1 MQTANSFSLESK
13 ARASFVSATHLDSE
27 SPRRPEA
34 EEFIRNVFRQR
45 YAAQIS
51 AFAPS
56 LLMLETD
63 GRIVAATG
71 WRGAD
76 AEPLFL
82 ERYLDAP
89 IEGVME
95 KLTGQQLERQ
105 RIVEVGNLAS
115 EKAGG
120 SLQII
125 LNLARYLDKLGYEW
139 VVFTA
144 TQELIGIFAK
154 LGLPLLALA
163 KADPARLGNEAG
175 DWGSYYDTQPG
186 VVTGRI
192 RVALERMGSEE

>member
-1 MQTANSFSLESK
+1 MQTATSSCLESK
-13 ARASFVSATHLDSE
+13 ARLSCIRATHLDPE

-34 EEFIRNVFRQR
+34 EHFIRTVFHNR
-45 YAAQIS
+45 YGAQVS

-56 LLMLETD
+56 LLMLEQE
-63 GRIVAATG
+63 GRIIAATG

-76 AEPLFL
+76 TEPLFL
-82 ERYLDAP
+82 ESYLDEP

-95 KLTGQQLERQ
+95 RLTGQQLERQ

-125 LNLARYLDKLGYEW
+125 LNLARYLDRLGYEW

-144 TQELIGIFAK
+144 TQELIGIFTK

-163 KADPARLGNEAG
+163 KADPARLSTGTRG
-175 DWGSYYDTQPG
+175 WGSYYDTQPV

-192 RVALERMGSEE
+192 RVALDRMGSEA

>member
-1 MQTANSFSLESK
+1 MPTANSSRLENK
-13 ARASFVSATHLDSE
+13 ARASRISATHLDAQ
-27 SPRRPEA
+27 SPRRAEA
-34 EEFIRNVFRQR
+34 ENFIRTVFKNR
-45 YAAQIS
+45 YAAQIKS
-51 AFAPS
+51 FAPS
-56 LLMLETD
+56 LMMLEQD
-63 GRIVAATG
+63 DRIVAATG

-89 IEGVME
+89 IESVME

-120 SLQII
+120 SLQVI
-125 LNLARYLDKLGYEW
+125 LNLSRHLDKSGYEW

-144 TQELIGIFAK
+144 TQELIGIFTK

-163 KADPARLGNEAG
+163 KADPARLGSEAS
-175 DWGSYYDTQPG
+175 DWGSYYDTQPI

-192 RVALERMGSEE
+192 RVALDRMGNAA

>member
-1 MQTANSFSLESK
+1 MPTANSSRLENK
-13 ARASFVSATHLDSE
+13 ARASRISATHLEAQS
-27 SPRRPEA
+27 SRRAEA
-34 EEFIRNVFRQR
+34 ENFIRTVFKNR
-45 YAAQIS
+45 YAAQIKS
-51 AFAPS
+51 FAPS
-56 LLMLETD
+56 LMMLEQD
-63 GRIVAATG
+63 DRIVAATG

-89 IEGVME
+89 IESVME

-120 SLQII
+120 SLQVI
-125 LNLARYLDKLGYEW
+125 LNLSRHLDKSGYEW

-144 TQELIGIFAK
+144 TQELIGIFTK

-163 KADPARLGNEAG
+163 KADPARLGSEAS
-175 DWGSYYDTQPG
+175 DWGSYYDTQPI

-192 RVALERMGSEE
+192 RVALDRMGNAA